1 MFGLFE
7 KKESDEKEDKTD
19 EKQDKTENDN
29 NNKEGESISK
39 IDIGSTIKS
48 LSPIKED
55 KESSREEKETSN
67 SEEPSKREESS
78 NGFLQTIGKYIGIF
92 FMTIITGLFDII
104 KSNWILLLI
113 LGIIGFAIYYVYT
126 NAMNF
131 MTDIL
136 DLFNGIQ
143 PILNSSLDIL
153 GSTSGEKEKE
163 TTEEPDD
170 KSDDN
175 GRIRSLTKSTAIDDS
190 KTLEST
196 LKAPDKDSDKDS
208 DKSDD
213 ETRGSSI
220 VVSGVD
226 EKDVFY
232 TDLTPA
238 TDTHTTDQE
247 GYCFIGK
254 DNGIRACAPIGRH
267 EKCMSGEIFPTLAIC
282 MDPELRE

>member
-7 KKESDEKEDKTD
+7 KKESDETRDK
-19 EKQDKTENDN
+19 QENDN
-29 NNKEGESISK
+29 NDNKKGESISK

-48 LSPIKED
+48 LSPIQED
-55 KESSREEKETSN
+55 KESSKRDIASKVEESSTS
-67 SEEPSKREESS
+67 EESS

-153 GSTSGEKEKE
+153 SSTSGKDKKE
-163 TTEEPDD
+163 TTEESDD
-170 KSDDN
+170 KSDHN
-175 GRIRSLTKSTAIDDS
+175 GRIHSLTKSTAIDDS
-190 KTLEST
+190 KTLESS
-196 LKAPDKDSDKDS
+196 LKAPHDKDS

-226 EKDVFY
+226 EKNVFY
-232 TDLTPA
+232 TDLTPVS
-238 TDTHTTDQE
+238 DNHKTDQE

-254 DNGIRACAPIGRH
+254 DNGIRACASIGRH

>member
-7 KKESDEKEDKTD
+7 KKESDETRDK
-19 EKQDKTENDN
+19 QENDN
-29 NNKEGESISK
+29 NDNKKGESISK

-48 LSPIKED
+48 LSPIQED
-55 KESSREEKETSN
+55 KESSKRDIASKVEESSTS
-67 SEEPSKREESS
+67 EESS

-153 GSTSGEKEKE
+153 SSTSGKDKKE
-163 TTEEPDD
+163 TTEESDD
-170 KSDDN
+170 KSDHN
-175 GRIRSLTKSTAIDDS
+175 GRIHSLTKSTAIDDS
-190 KTLEST
+190 KTLESS
-196 LKAPDKDSDKDS
+196 LKAPPDKDS

-220 VVSGVD
+220 VVSGVN
-226 EKDVFY
+226 EKNVFY
-232 TDLTPA
+232 TDLTPV
-238 TDTHTTDQE
+238 TDTHKTDQE

-254 DNGIRACAPIGRH
+254 DNGIRACASIGRH

>member
-7 KKESDEKEDKTD
+7 KKESDETRDK
-19 EKQDKTENDN
+19 QENDN
-29 NNKEGESISK
+29 NDNKKGESISK

-48 LSPIKED
+48 LSPIQED
-55 KESSREEKETSN
+55 KESSKRDIASKVEESSTS
-67 SEEPSKREESS
+67 EESS

-153 GSTSGEKEKE
+153 SSTSGKDKKE
-163 TTEEPDD
+163 TTEESDD
-170 KSDDN
+170 KSDHN
-175 GRIRSLTKSTAIDDS
+175 GRIHSLTKSTAIDDS
-190 KTLEST
+190 KTLESS
-196 LKAPDKDSDKDS
+196 LKAPPDKDS

-226 EKDVFY
+226 EKNVFY

-238 TDTHTTDQE
+238 SDNHKTDQE

-254 DNGIRACAPIGRH
+254 DNGIRACASIGRH

>member
-7 KKESDEKEDKTD
+7 KKESDETRDK
-19 EKQDKTENDN
+19 QENDN
-29 NNKEGESISK
+29 NDNKKGESISK

-48 LSPIKED
+48 LSPIQED
-55 KESSREEKETSN
+55 KESSKRDIASKVEESSTS
-67 SEEPSKREESS
+67 EESS

-153 GSTSGEKEKE
+153 SSTSGKDKKE
-163 TTEEPDD
+163 TTEESDD
-170 KSDDN
+170 KSDHNHN
-175 GRIRSLTKSTAIDDS
+175 GRIHSLTKSTAIDDS
-190 KTLEST
+190 KTLESS
-196 LKAPDKDSDKDS
+196 LKAPPDKDS

-226 EKDVFY
+226 EKNVFY

-238 TDTHTTDQE
+238 SDNHKTDQE

-254 DNGIRACAPIGRH
+254 DNGIRACASIGRH